1 MATIALT
8 RPIPPRRPNSST
20 VSGVAQLP
28 SIDGAPTSGSQSV
41 PAVPNKHIP
50 ACPPGPIPPID
61 DNADLETGRSSPV
74 PESHGST
81 TQASLLYPPR
91 NSSCIK
97 SDGLSVYSL
106 SAADVAASLTYSACQ
121 PLPNPADVFP
131 WLHGIHPHNHIQ
143 QTFFTARQSSSVSI
157 PQCLRGVTIVKAD
170 GDLTISRLKGAISPT
185 EIIQLGTPAEFLDI
199 DPREGFSV
207 RNFHIQVVKLATT
220 SDIVVYGEDAVA
232 VTKIGWEIAEAQHRW
247 RLAHEEPEQPL
258 AEYNTFICI
267 CPFSDF
273 ENSHQE
279 LVAVDSKGHGTDD
292 VLDFFVQE
300 RTEMYCMAMASEIS
314 HNVWVGP
321 TPFPDSGDEQEYDVM
336 IECSDLGHI
345 NPAALRAIVE
355 NKQRPL
361 PRNNFDFPSS
371 GSIMPPTWSHAEA
384 DGILETCKWI
394 YHLAHGTC
402 PHPSSETSA
411 TENGYSNHVR
421 VPPLKILLHCADGY
435 TESTMLAIA
444 YFSFSTGRP
453 IPDAWLAL
461 HMEKRHLL
469 RALGIGQVLSVGE
482 TAVWRDGER
491 DLWGEDNLYTV
502 ECVQDNGIDPL
513 TEVFD
518 RCLEFIERGRKNGT
532 ATLVHCRVGVSRS
545 ATICIAEVM
554 RTLELSFPRA
564 YCFVRARRLNVIIQ
578 PHLRFAYEL
587 LKWEETLRSR
597 GQDKVGWQRELEWAH
612 IAREIA
618 LMNRPYANR

>member
-8 RPIPPRRPNSST
+8 RPVPPRRPNSST

-28 SIDGAPTSGSQSV
+28 NIDGEPPSGSQPV

-50 ACPPGPIPPID
+50 ACPPGPIPPVD
-61 DNADLETGRSSPV
+61 GNTDLGTGRSSPL

-91 NSSCIK
+91 DSSCIK

-106 SAADVAASLTYSACQ
+106 SAADVAASLTYSARQ
-121 PLPNPADVFP
+121 SLPNPADVFP

-143 QTFFTARQSSSVSI
+143 QTFFAARQNSSVSI

-185 EIIQLGTPAEFLDI
+185 ELIQLGKPSEFLDI

-247 RLAHEEPEQPL
+247 RLAHEAPEQPL
-258 AEYNTFICI
+258 AEYNTFICV

-321 TPFPDSGDEQEYDVM
+321 TPFPDSGDEQDYDVM

-402 PHPSSETSA
+402 PHTSSEMSA

-461 HMEKRHLL
+461 HMEKRRNFFAYPADVALLAALSPRLLQESPVSSSLSLADLTALVKDEPAWFTCLDGSLPSRILDYMYLGNLGHASNPDLL

-518 RCLEFIERGRKNGT
+518 RCLEFIGE
-532 ATLVHCRVGVSRS
+532 
-545 ATICIAEVM
+545 
-554 RTLELSFPRA
+554 
-564 YCFVRARRLNVIIQ
+564 Y
-578 PHLRFAYEL
+578 
-587 LKWEETLRSR
+587 
-597 GQDKVGWQRELEWAH
+597 
-612 IAREIA
+612 
-618 LMNRPYANR
+618 